1 MELGGLPL
9 HPLVIHAAVVFGPLA
24 ALCAL
29 GYALLGRWRDR
40 LRWPM
45 LGVALVATGAIVA
58 AYFTGRD
65 LLESRPALA
74 TKALVETQEARAQL
88 LLWVALAFG
97 VVAVVSAW
105 LHARDGAVRVVL
117 RVALAMTAVA
127 LLVQVVRTGDAGSR
141 AVWEVLG

>member
-29 GYALLGRWRDR
+29 GYALLDRWRDR

-45 LGVALVATGAIVA
+45 LGMALVAAGAIVA
-58 AYFTGRD
+58 AYLTGRD

-74 TKALVETQEARAQL
+74 TKSLVEIHEARAQL
-88 LLWVALAFG
+88 LLWVGLAFG
-97 VVAVVSAW
+97 AVAVVTAW
-105 LHARDGAVRVVL
+105 LHAREGAVRVVL
-117 RVALAMTAVA
+117 RVALAVTALA